1 LVDRSV
7 AGAAAEQR
15 AWLDSEL
22 GKSNARWKIVF
33 GHHMLYSNGVYG
45 NLKPLRAAFEDI
57 LVKHNVPLYMCGHD
71 HDIQLLKPVNGVSY
85 LVSGGGGGHRDTSW
99 RDNTIYAATNM
110 GYVWMAVTKN
120 GIHVHFHDADGELKY
135 AHNVV

>member
-1 LVDRSV
+1 
-7 AGAAAEQR
+7 
-15 AWLDSEL
+15 
-22 GKSNARWKIVF
+22 
-33 GHHMLYSNGVYG
+33 
-45 NLKPLRAAFEDI
+45 
-57 LVKHNVPLYMCGHD
+57 
-71 HDIQLLKPVNGVSY
+71 VNGVNY

-135 AHNVV
+135 AHKL